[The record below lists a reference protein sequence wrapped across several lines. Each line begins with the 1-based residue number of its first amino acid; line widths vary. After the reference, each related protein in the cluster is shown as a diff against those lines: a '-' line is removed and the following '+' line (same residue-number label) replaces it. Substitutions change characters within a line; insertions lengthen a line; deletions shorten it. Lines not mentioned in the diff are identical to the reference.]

1 MAEDDK
7 VFQKQ
12 EGVFLNSKKLLKAST
27 SRKVRYWK
35 NVGFGFKT
43 PQEAITGTYIDHKDP
58 FTSNVSIRGRI
69 IKGLVISNKMKNTIV
84 IRRDFLHFRPKYRR
98 YEKRHTNI
106 PVHCAPCFKVR
117 VGDIVTAG
125 QCRPLCKTVRFNV
138 LKVDAHESN
147 ENVKKQF
154 MLF

>member
-1 MAEDDK
+1 MADDDK

-12 EGVFLNSKKLLKAST
+12 EAAFLNSKKLLKTKT
-27 SRKVRYWK
+27 SKGVRYWK

-43 PQEAITGTYIDHKDP
+43 PEEAITGNYVDKKDP
-58 FTSNVSIRGRI
+58 FTGDVSIRGRI
-69 IKGLVISNKMKNTIV
+69 IKGLVVSTKMRNTIV
-84 IRRDFLHFRPKYRR
+84 IRRDFLHFRPKYKR

-106 PVHCAPCFKVR
+106 PVHCAPCFKVK

-138 LKVDAHESN
+138 LKVDPHESN
-147 ENVKKQF
+147 EGVKKQF
-154 MLF
+154 LLF

>member
-7 VFQKQ
+7 VFQRQ
-12 EGVFLNSKKLLKAST
+12 EGIFLNSKKLLKAST
-27 SRKVRYWK
+27 SKKVRYWK

-43 PQEAITGTYIDHKDP
+43 PMEAITGTYVDKKDP

-69 IKGLVISNKMKNTIV
+69 IKGLVISTKMKNTIV

-106 PVHCAPCFKVR
+106 PVHCAPCFKVK

-138 LKVDAHESN
+138 IKVDPHESKV
-147 ENVKKQF
+147 NVKKQF
-154 MLF
+154 LLF

>member
-7 VFQKQ
+7 IFPKQ
-12 EGVFLNSKKLLKAST
+12 EGAFLNTKKLLKSST
-27 SRKVRYWK
+27 TKGVRYWK
-35 NVGFGFKT
+35 NVGFGYKT

-58 FTSNVSIRGRI
+58 FTSDVSIRGRI
-69 IKGLVISNKMKNTIV
+69 VKGLVISTKMTNTIV
-84 IRRDFLHFRPKYRR
+84 IRRDFLHFRPKYKR

-106 PVHCAPCFKVR
+106 PVHCAPCFKVK

-138 LKVDAHESN
+138 LKVEPHESN
-147 ENVKKQF
+147 VSVKKQF